1 MENVF
6 VLISPHTDVE
16 KVEKYLKEK
25 ELSHLKIWSEPGLP
39 PFINP
44 LETIIVLLLSGGTEV
59 LIKKIV
65 QKAFSTIYI
74 YCLPINNA
82 LSAGAEINGYYHANS
97 EINISTY
104 SEDAFKLLFNI
115 EKYKTIMNESKL
127 LMIGKPHE
135 WILTSEFL
143 SPPPPFRTKIFPV
156 TVKEL
161 IHNYDMVD
169 PKIANEEAEYWYN
182 KDDLAKLPPAEFY
195 NSAVS
200 YLAINRLLKKFE
212 ANMLAVRCKD
222 LQQRG
227 SSFCLTMDRFNE
239 EGIISACEGD
249 LEAAFSLKILHL
261 LTDNYCWM
269 TNISHIDFND
279 NLLYLTHCTVPLDM
293 FNINSNYLFNNAPEY
308 DFIEE
313 FMDVRQPQDITVFRI
328 GKDSRFDVL
337 EGTVNSE
344 IIGKNSFCRSS
355 MQIQANESLHDWFDD
370 ICGNHQVVVYGKY
383 ADQIRHF
390 FRLLY

>member
-6 VLISPHTDVE
+6 VLVSPNTSVPE
-16 KVEKYLKEK
+16 IENYLKEK
-25 ELSHLKIWSEPGLP
+25 DLSHLKIWSEPSLP

-44 LETIIVLLLSGGTEV
+44 LESIIILLLSGGTEV
-59 LIKKIV
+59 LVKKIV

-74 YCLPINNA
+74 NCIPINNA
-82 LSAGAEINGYYHANS
+82 LSAGAELIGYYHANS
-97 EINISTY
+97 EIKIDTY
-104 SEDAFKLLFNI
+104 TEEAFKLLFNI
-115 EKYKTIMNESKL
+115 EKYKTAVNESKL

-135 WILTSEFL
+135 WVLTSEFL
-143 SPPPPFRTKIFPV
+143 SPPPPFKTRIFPI

-161 IHNYDMVD
+161 LSSYQKVD
-169 PKIANEEAEYWYN
+169 SQQANIEAEYWYN
-182 KDDLAKLPPAEFY
+182 KKDFDQLPPAEFY

-200 YLAINRLLKKFE
+200 YLAIDRLLKKFE
-212 ANMLAVRCKD
+212 ANMLTIRCKD
-222 LQQRG
+222 MQQHG

-249 LEAAFSLKILHL
+249 LEAAFSLKILNL
-261 LTDNYCWM
+261 LTEKYCWM
-269 TNISHIDFND
+269 TNISHIDFKD

-344 IIGKNSFCRSS
+344 ILGKNNFCRSS
-355 MQIQANESLHDWFDD
+355 MQIHSNTSLQEWFDD
-370 ICGNHQVVVYGKY
+370 ICGNHQIVVYGKY
-383 ADQIRHF
+383 ADYIRHF
-390 FRLLY
+390 FKLLY